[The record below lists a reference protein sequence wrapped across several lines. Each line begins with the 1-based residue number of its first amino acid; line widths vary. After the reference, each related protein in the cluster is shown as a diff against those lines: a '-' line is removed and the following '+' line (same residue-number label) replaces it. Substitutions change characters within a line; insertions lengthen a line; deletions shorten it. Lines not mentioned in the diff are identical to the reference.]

1 MKLNLAIAA
10 TAALAASNTLIGV
23 VANEENN
30 HNATAAE
37 WQEQGIIATA
47 LEPLD
52 LQGDLSDVEET
63 ALEKLEADVAAS
75 ETATPSIEA
84 AMGDLIL
91 DFDEAEAMPE
101 MIERNGDDLDT
112 AGDEDPFYGPNG
124 DAELVS
130 VSESQLDSSEPAV
143 FSTKRRLKSG
153 KHAKSAKAKHAKSAK
168 KPHSPEATPSEEG
181 LLEATPSEEGGGRMT
196 RKVRI
201 VFTLHH
207 VNSFVRVIPILTL
220 FRL

>member
-91 DFDEAEAMPE
+91 DFDEAEAMP
-101 MIERNGDDLDT
+101 
-112 AGDEDPFYGPNG
+112 
-124 DAELVS
+124 
-130 VSESQLDSSEPAV
+130 
-143 FSTKRRLKSG
+143 RRPG
-153 KHAKSAKAKHAKSAK
+153 YC
-168 KPHSPEATPSEEG
+168 
-181 LLEATPSEEGGGRMT
+181 R
-196 RKVRI
+196 R
-201 VFTLHH
+201 
-207 VNSFVRVIPILTL
+207 
-220 FRL
+220 